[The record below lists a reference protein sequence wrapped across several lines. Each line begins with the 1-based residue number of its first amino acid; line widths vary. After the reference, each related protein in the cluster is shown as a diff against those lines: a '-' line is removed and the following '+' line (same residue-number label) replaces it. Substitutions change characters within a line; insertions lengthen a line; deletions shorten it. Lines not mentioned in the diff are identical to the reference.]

1 MKRIIAA
8 AITLSLLLTSAC
20 TGHDKEETEKTEII
34 SDKNIPEA
42 DQVVFVSDYID
53 CAWGYCWEQTY
64 VTGNGQVYRANIG
77 QLVFDIPEGMDKYDY
92 LFSLLKEYE
101 EPNGETIDPPDD
113 VISFYNNALE
123 LGNDLTDYKEYGV
136 GCDMPDK
143 RLFFKDPSTG
153 EYIMFDTFGNSI
165 AETNNE
171 DLLELRDIAN
181 GLVDQNIT
189 EIPTVYPVNSHTFGY
204 RTLEN
209 TLVPYGNYLF
219 EDASTFYSTA
229 EEWGI
234 DVSGFDI
241 NEDSCVFARVGSG
254 GPDEGDTSMMCFMRE
269 GDGSFRFCLPE
280 GDNEYIIFTM
290 YWGFDDLLAED
301 NTSLDSWMI
310 VRSDS

>member
-20 TGHDKEETEKTEII
+20 TGHDIEETEETEII

-53 CAWGYCWEQTY
+53 CAWGYCWEHTY
-64 VTGNGQVYRANIG
+64 VTGNGQVYMANIG

-136 GCDMPDK
+136 GCDMPDT

-171 DLLELRDIAN
+171 DLRELRDIAN

-204 RTLEN
+204 RTLGN
-209 TLVPYGNYLF
+209 KPVPYGNYLF

-241 NEDSCVFARVGSG
+241 NENSIVFARVGSG

-290 YWGFDDLLAED
+290 YWGFEDLLAED

-310 VRSDS
+310 VRSDG